1 MERMV
6 NTMAIKYHQNGI
18 ENEYGA
24 DHQLTNNWNH
34 NEDYGNEYVNIYFRM
49 ETNGYEYPSFSFNE
63 EDRKAFD
70 LEVTEVFTSLGWKC
84 EEKVY
89 GGGCATWHKGKQHL
103 YLHPQNFSG
112 EVLKNEVK
120 QIAEAL
126 ERRNTFYLRWVDL
139 YETVYDMTDQEYEEI
154 LSAKDEDIKKS
165 LLENS
170 KTTRTSK
177 YYYAFDVARS
187 LANKFRLSRI
197 GDNDGRN
204 YGTGQTIKHILG
216 VVQSL
221 IDEGY
226 LVSAVKNDIL
236 LIRTINKT
244 EQKKRK
250 LFVA

>member
-1 MERMV
+1 MER
-6 NTMAIKYHQNGI
+6 NGDCMAIKYHQNGVG
-18 ENEYGA
+18 NEYGA
-24 DHQLTNNWNH
+24 DHQLTNNWNPDK
-34 NEDYGNEYVNIYFRM
+34 DYGNEYVNVYFRM
-49 ETNGYEYPSFSFNE
+49 ETKGYEYPSFSFTE

-70 LEVTEVFTSLGWKC
+70 SELAEVFISLGWKC
-84 EEKVY
+84 EEKAC
-89 GGGCATWHKGKQHL
+89 GGSCATWYKGKQHL

-126 ERRNTFYLRWVDL
+126 KKRNTFYLRWVDL

-165 LLENS
+165 LLKNS

-204 YGTGQTIKHILG
+204 YGTGQTIKHILK
-216 VVQSL
+216 VIQSL
-221 IDEGY
+221 IEEGY
-226 LVSAVKNDIL
+226 LVSAMKNDTL

-244 EQKKRK
+244 EQKQRK
-250 LFVA
+250 LFIA

>member
-1 MERMV
+1 MV
-6 NTMAIKYHQNGI
+6 DTMAIKYHQNGI
-18 ENEYGA
+18 GNEYGA
-24 DHQLTNNWNH
+24 DHQLTNNWNP
-34 NEDYGNEYVNIYFRM
+34 NKDYGTEYVKVYFRM
-49 ETNGYEYPSFSFNE
+49 ETKGYGYPSFSFT
-63 EDRKAFD
+63 EDDRNAFD
-70 LEVTEVFTSLGWKC
+70 SEVTEVFASLGWKC
-84 EEKVY
+84 EEKACN
-89 GGGCATWHKGKQHL
+89 GNCATWYKGKQHL
-103 YLHPQNFSG
+103 YLHPQDFSG

-126 ERRNTFYLRWVDL
+126 EKRNTFYLRWVDL

-204 YGTGQTIKHILG
+204 YGTGQTINHILK

-221 IDEGY
+221 IEEGY

-244 EQKKRK
+244 EQKQRK

>member
-1 MERMV
+1 MERKV
-6 NTMAIKYHQNGI
+6 DYMAIKYHQNGTG
-18 ENEYGA
+18 NEYGA
-24 DHQLTNNWNH
+24 DHQLTNNWNPD
-34 NEDYGNEYVNIYFRM
+34 EDYGNKYVNVYFRM
-49 ETNGYEYPSFSFNE
+49 ETKGYGYPSFSFTE

-70 LEVTEVFTSLGWKC
+70 LELTEVFTSLGWKC
-84 EEKVY
+84 EEEAH
-89 GGGCATWHKGKQHL
+89 GGSCATWYKGKQHL
-103 YLHPQNFSG
+103 YLHPQDFSG

-120 QIAEAL
+120 QIAEVL
-126 ERRNTFYLRWVDL
+126 EKRNTFYLRWVDL

-154 LSAKDEDIKKS
+154 LSQKDEDIKKT

-204 YGTGQTIKHILG
+204 YGTGQTIKHILD
-216 VVQSL
+216 VVQRL

-226 LVSAVKNDIL
+226 LVSAVKNDSL

-244 EQKKRK
+244 EQKQRK

>member
-1 MERMV
+1 MERKV
-6 NTMAIKYHQNGI
+6 DTMAIKYHQNGTG
-18 ENEYGA
+18 NEYGA
-24 DHQLTNNWNH
+24 DHQLTNNWDPDK
-34 NEDYGNEYVNIYFRM
+34 DYGKEYVNVYFRM
-49 ETNGYEYPSFSFNE
+49 ETTGYGFPSFNFTE

-70 LEVTEVFTSLGWKC
+70 LEITEVFASLGWKC
-84 EEKVY
+84 EESTY
-89 GGGCATWHKGKQHL
+89 GGSCATWYKGKQHL

-120 QIAEAL
+120 QIAETL
-126 ERRNTFYLRWVDL
+126 EKRNTFYLRWVDL

-154 LSAKDEDIKKS
+154 LSQKDEDIKKT

-177 YYYAFDVARS
+177 YYYAFDIARS

-204 YGTGQTIKHILG
+204 YGTGQTIKHILK
-216 VVQSL
+216 VIQYL
-221 IDEGY
+221 IEEGY

-244 EQKKRK
+244 EQKQRK

>member
-1 MERMV
+1 MV
-6 NTMAIKYHQNGI
+6 DCMAIKYHQNGI
-18 ENEYGA
+18 GKEYGE
-24 DHQLTNNWNH
+24 DHQLTNNWNPDK
-34 NEDYGNEYVNIYFRM
+34 DYGNEYVNVYFRM
-49 ETNGYEYPSFSFNE
+49 ETEGYKYPSFSFT
-63 EDRKAFD
+63 EDDKKDFD
-70 LEVTEVFTSLGWKC
+70 SELAEVFTSLGWKC
-84 EEKVY
+84 EEGAY
-89 GGGCATWHKGKQHL
+89 GGSCATWYKGKQHL

-126 ERRNTFYLRWVDL
+126 EKRNTFYLRWVDL
-139 YETVYDMTDQEYEEI
+139 YEAVYDMTDQEYEEI

-170 KTTRTSK
+170 KTTRASK

-197 GDNDGRN
+197 GDNNGRN
-204 YGTGQTIKHILG
+204 YGTRQTIKHILK

-221 IDEGY
+221 IEEGY

-244 EQKKRK
+244 EQKQRK